1 MDDWEIA
8 ARVAI
13 DDLTGRYVRF
23 ADGGRAADLASLF
36 TEDGVLVTD
45 AEEVHGRPGIA
56 RYLDE
61 AKSSLAAGVGGGQI
75 RHHVS
80 SLRVDFPSRTEAL
93 ATSYFLAI
101 TALGP
106 DHWGRY
112 RDRLVRVGDG
122 WRFAR
127 RVAAVDGRAPGSWA
141 AQRHDPTR

>member
-1 MDDWEIA
+1 VDDWEVT

-13 DDLTGRYVRF
+13 DDTTARYVRF
-23 ADGGRAADLASLF
+23 ADGGRAAELASLF

-45 AEEVHGRPGIA
+45 TDEVHGRAAIT

-61 AKSSLAAGVGGGQI
+61 ARSSLATGPGGGRI

-80 SLRVDFPSRTEAL
+80 SLRVDFPSRTEAR

-101 TALGP
+101 TAAGP

-112 RDRLVRVGDG
+112 RDRLVRVDDQWLFAHRSATVEG
-122 WRFAR
+122 W
-127 RVAAVDGRAPGSWA
+127 APGSWA
-141 AQRHDPTR
+141 AQRRRRSG